1 MTNMS
6 TLAAA
11 GPRPQA
17 PRPASAPSS
26 YYGSSDKLGR
36 NVAIALVVIAHVAA
50 GWGLLQL
57 QVVRDTL
64 QEAAPIFVNFIQ
76 EQKPVVE
83 TPPPPPKQ
91 PPRVVEKK
99 TPPPVIAAAPTPS
112 AKPTEYVVP
121 PPPPEPVR
129 DAIVAPEAPPSPPAP
144 PAAAAQAAQPI
155 SIDESSVAY
164 VRKPQLSYPRLSVK
178 LKEKGTV
185 IVRALINTS
194 GRAEQVMV
202 TRSSDYPRLDQ
213 EAMRAVREALFKP
226 QMQNGKPIPVWA
238 PITLIFDLED

>member
-1 MTNMS
+1 MS

-11 GPRPQA
+11 GRRPPTPRLGS
-17 PRPASAPSS
+17 ASSS
-26 YYGSSDKLGR
+26 YYGNSDKLGR
-36 NVAIALVVIAHVAA
+36 NVAIALVVVAHLAA

-57 QVVRDTL
+57 QIVRDTL

-83 TPPPPPKQ
+83 APPPPKQ
-91 PPRVVEKK
+91 PPRVVQKK
-99 TPPPVIAAAPTPS
+99 TPPPVIAAAPTPTP
-112 AKPTEYVVP
+112 KPAEYVVA

-144 PAAAAQAAQPI
+144 PAASSQPAQPI

-164 VRKPQLSYPRLSVK
+164 VRKPALSYPRLSVK

-185 IVRALINTS
+185 VVRALINTS

-202 TRSSDYPRLDQ
+202 TRTSNYTRLDQ